1 MPGFDVIAFDGDDT
15 LWHTEYLYA
24 EAQMRFKQLLAPY
37 LPPDGVEERL
47 YETEI
52 SNLQQF
58 GYGIKGFAL
67 TLIESAIELT
77 EGRITG
83 REIQSLVDI
92 AKEMLAAEVRLL
104 DHVADTLA
112 ELADSHTLM
121 LITKGDLYD
130 QETKIAGSGLAAYFK
145 NVEIVSNKTADTYQ
159 TLLSRYR
166 IAPARFLMVGNSLRS
181 DILPVLAIGGSAVY
195 IPHALTWAHE
205 MAELPPD
212 DQPRYYPL
220 EHLGQLPDLLADL
233 SASNDE

>member
-1 MPGFDVIAFDGDDT
+1 
-15 LWHTEYLYA
+15 
-24 EAQMRFKQLLAPY
+24 
-37 LPPDGVEERL
+37 
-47 YETEI
+47 
-52 SNLQQF
+52 
-58 GYGIKGFAL
+58 
-67 TLIESAIELT
+67 
-77 EGRITG
+77 
-83 REIQSLVDI
+83 
-92 AKEMLAAEVRLL
+92 
-104 DHVADTLA
+104 VADTVA

-195 IPHALTWAHE
+195 IPHTLTWAHE

-212 DQPRYYPL
+212 DQPGYYQL
-220 EHLGQLPDLLADL
+220 EHFGQLPDLLVDL